1 MSLQMDKIYVKVH
14 ELKFVNNL
22 ERNSHYVKIYWD
34 DKKYKSQTKD
44 GGCYIFNETF
54 LIPITNIYDQKDQI
68 IYVEIWESNL
78 LNKQCAYTFFTLN
91 SIKIGQIIK
100 ENITFI
106 EVLKKCTLG
115 LSINIVRNQKDILF
129 FNIKEL
135 LPTFQDQEI
144 INAVWKNED
153 EASIIKQLINL
164 NTIDGITNIGNY
176 KNSQNYNETLQKPKE
191 NISIYKS
198 GEEIENSYIPS
209 STPEYVSHYI
219 YKGAGENSSNY
230 INKTKDTL
238 FPTYLNNYAYNN
250 NIKNVYDTPNGAHY
264 SSNNNS
270 GSNNAYSNFDHN
282 INNSPKNNVPFS
294 NSDNDKIFHYSRNYM
309 PSPNSEKMLYF
320 SCGNKKKAL
329 LIGID
334 YCGTQNELKGSI
346 NDAII
351 TNELL
356 IKKYNFYD
364 SSMNILKLIDNQTNP
379 NYRPTKRNILS
390 ALEWLVQDNNPGD
403 IFFFFYS
410 GHSYKKYDYTCIEKG
425 GYNQTIVPCDFKTEG
440 EIIDNDLH
448 KYLIQPLK
456 DGVKLVSFIDCPN
469 SEGILNL
476 GYKYKLKKEKWKET
490 YNPFHVLA
498 DVTQFSYSKINEFP
512 TEINLLEHVLI
523 TNNIEALTYHYM
535 IQSIHSYIN
544 LYNKKKKKKIF
555 LMSSQKFNI
564 DRKFDFN
571 HILKNSNSELG
582 QQKNIIKWKKN
593 KKK

>member
-544 LYNKKKKKKIF
+544 LYNKKKKKKYF
-555 LMSSQKFNI
+555 
-564 DRKFDFN
+564 
-571 HILKNSNSELG
+571 
-582 QQKNIIKWKKN
+582 
-593 KKK
+593 

>member
-1 MSLQMDKIYVKVH
+1 MDKIYVKVH

-219 YKGAGENSSNY
+219 YKGRRGENSSNY

-448 KYLIQPLK
+448 KYLIQPIEK
-456 DGVKLVSFIDCPN
+456 NGVKLVSFIDCPN